1 LQQKLLITLY
11 ALSAPSLTMGR
22 PVGLLDLRLYT
33 LPVITISDI
42 RESKTMKAAAFTEYC

>member
-1 LQQKLLITLY
+1 LLITLY

-33 LPVITISDI
+33 LPVITYAQYKILLTVF
-42 RESKTMKAAAFTEYC
+42 SKVNFYLLLSK

>member
-33 LPVITISDI
+33 LPVITPYNNTVSL
-42 RESKTMKAAAFTEYC
+42 EKN